1 LAQMSKKMFKAD
13 NLYVLP
19 SKSGKLTKEILQ
31 KWLKDVYFPSVPDV
45 SVLILDSWSAQNEE
59 NILYPKPENKEV
71 VVKTIPA
78 GTTPMVQPLD
88 VFGFRIWK
96 QFVRFFNDLV
106 LLHDLKINIHLRNNL
121 LKIQSIAHNQLSSPQ
136 FYSMWKYSWYKCGY
150 VDSKPNSFVNPV
162 EYCFKDGFSDYA
174 CDVCEDV
181 CVVARCAWCTKTFC
195 IGHFFETM
203 HYCKQYNE

>member
-1 LAQMSKKMFKAD
+1 VAVSLAQMSKKMFKAD

-78 GTTPMVQPLD
+78 GTSAMVQPLD

-106 LLHDLKINIHLRNNL
+106 MLHDLTINIHLRNNL
-121 LKIQSIAHNQLSSPQ
+121 LK
-136 FYSMWKYSWYKCGY
+136 F
-150 VDSKPNSFVNPV
+150 
-162 EYCFKDGFSDYA
+162 
-174 CDVCEDV
+174 
-181 CVVARCAWCTKTFC
+181 
-195 IGHFFETM
+195 
-203 HYCKQYNE
+203 